1 VIPGLRPPVQGDGF
15 VPLVRADRLRDG
27 LRTVRTVRGLRLL
40 LLHEG
45 GESFV
50 VEDRCP
56 HMGAR
61 LARGHVDEGTLWCPK
76 HGFRYDLASGARV
89 APASALGACEAL
101 RCFPVEVRDG
111 WVGARIG
118 D

>member
-1 VIPGLRPPVQGDGF
+1 MIPGLRPPVHADGF
-15 VPLVRADRLRDG
+15 VPLVRADRLRAG

-40 LLHEG
+40 LLHEH

-89 APASALGACEAL
+89 APASALGA
-101 RCFPVEVRDG
+101 
-111 WVGARIG
+111 
-118 D
+118 